1 MARKTANVFYIDF
14 GNEENV
20 TLDNIRPLSDNID
33 AAPPFVSYISIPK
46 YFIII
51 TYNSVCVCIF
61 MCALY
66 IDIDICIYRSFQID

>member
-1 MARKTANVFYIDF
+1 MARKTASVFYIDF

-46 YFIII
+46 YFIVI
-51 TYNSVCVCIF
+51 THNSVYLCVHS
-61 MCALY
+61 Y
-66 IDIDICIYRSFQID
+66 IDIDIYVYVKHF